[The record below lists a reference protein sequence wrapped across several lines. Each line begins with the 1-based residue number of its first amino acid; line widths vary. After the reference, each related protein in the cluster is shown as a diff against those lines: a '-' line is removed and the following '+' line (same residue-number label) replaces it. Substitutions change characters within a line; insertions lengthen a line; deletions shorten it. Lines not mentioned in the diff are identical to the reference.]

1 MKAISQALP
10 PKKHLVNDVLAGFTF
25 AVVNIPT
32 AMAHALLANVNP
44 TQGIYSLMFATPT
57 AAIFTSSIYMNVST
71 TSALAVAAGSAL
83 IGFPS
88 NQRLSALVILVLL
101 VGAIELLLGLLRLGS
116 MVRFVPNSVMVGF
129 VNGVAVLIILGQV
142 SDLTGF
148 SSEYSNKVARML
160 DTILHYTKTDYRS
173 LVTGLFT
180 IGLILLLNRT
190 RLRKIS
196 AILGLV
202 AATALVLLFQW
213 TNVAVVG
220 DVTTLPS
227 SLPLPVLPDFK
238 LISGLLIPALSIS
251 LIGLIQGAGVSQSIP
266 NPDGKFPDISR
277 DFVGQGIANIVTG
290 FFQGVPAGGSMS
302 GTVLN
307 LNSGAKTR
315 WVNIFVELIPMPALA
330 GLVMLAGFQAFRL
343 PDAVTVYMS
352 GVVSATAMG
361 LTFLGTLIIPL
372 QYAVLIGVAFSILLH
387 AFRSANKVEVVQV
400 VPVEGGLPE
409 EAPPPVQLPSD
420 RTTILMIF
428 GSVFFAAASAV
439 EEKLPG
445 VDETRHAVVII
456 TLRGH
461 TDVGSTFI
469 NVLERYDLALQA
481 HGSKLMLAGVSPE
494 LMELLRRTGVL
505 DQLGEASVFPAT
517 HQFGAS
523 VNMALEASQVWLGQ
537 PEPPP
542 LVGWTEVH

>member
-1 MKAISQALP
+1 
-10 PKKHLVNDVLAGFTF
+10 
-25 AVVNIPT
+25 
-32 AMAHALLANVNP
+32 
-44 TQGIYSLMFATPT
+44 
-57 AAIFTSSIYMNVST
+57 
-71 TSALAVAAGSAL
+71 
-83 IGFPS
+83 
-88 NQRLSALVILVLL
+88 
-101 VGAIELLLGLLRLGS
+101 

-129 VNGVAVLIILGQV
+129 INGVAVLIILGQV
-142 SDLTGF
+142 SDLTGY
-148 SSEYSNKVARML
+148 SSEYPNKVAKTL
-160 DTILHYTKTDYRS
+160 DIILHYTKIDYRS
-173 LVTGLFT
+173 MITGLFT

-196 AILGLV
+196 AILGLIS
-202 AATALVLLFQW
+202 ATALVLLFQW

-227 SLPLPVLPDFK
+227 SLPLPVLPDLK
-238 LISGLLIPALSIS
+238 LIPGLLIPAISIS
-251 LIGLIQGAGVSQSIP
+251 LIGLIQGASVSQSIP

-277 DFVGQGIANIVTG
+277 DFVGQGIANIVTS
-290 FFQGVPAGGSMS
+290 FFRGVPAGGSMS

-307 LNSGAKTR
+307 MNSGAKTR
-315 WVNIFVELIPMPALA
+315 WVNIFAGLFVAVIVLLFARFVELIPMPALA

-361 LTFLGTLIIPL
+361 LTFLGTLFIPL

-409 EAPPPVQLPSD
+409 EAPPPSQLPSD
-420 RTTILMIF
+420 QATVLMIF

-469 NVLERYDLALQA
+469 NVLARYDLALQA
-481 HGSKLMLAGVSPE
+481 HGSKLMLAGVSSE
-494 LMELLRRTGVL
+494 LMELLRRTGL
-505 DQLGEASVFPAT
+505 LAQLGEASVFPAT
-517 HQFGAS
+517 RQFGAS
-523 VNMALEASQVWLGQ
+523 VNMALDASRIWLGQ

-542 LVGWTEVH
+542 LVSWTDAH